1 VPLLTGL
8 DCLPLRARAALERL
22 NLLAFAIVA
31 ALEAW
36 PGVARRGS
44 HRAFPLPEG
53 EGQGEGKRR
62 SDSQCAGRLT
72 VYENS
77 NMIVAGHL
85 TLRRWWL
92 S

>member
-1 VPLLTGL
+1 MKGIPATVTVVADAIGGTMLLTLLVPVPLLTGL
-8 DCLPLRARAALERL
+8 DCLPLRARAALGRL

-53 EGQGEGKRR
+53 GSG
-62 SDSQCAGRLT
+62 
-72 VYENS
+72 
-77 NMIVAGHL
+77 
-85 TLRRWWL
+85 
-92 S
+92 